1 MKIPTSVKSLSD
13 SELVQLLK
21 DLQRRFDAGPPA
33 AELLNILSAHTE
45 AYNELLRRGHT
56 EVQIEWML
64 CDKPSA

>member
-1 MKIPTSVKSLSD
+1 MTTTISVRTMSD
-13 SELVQLLK
+13 GELVLLLK

-33 AELLNILSAHTE
+33 GQLLEILNAHAE
-45 AYNELLRRGHT
+45 AYNELLRRGKT